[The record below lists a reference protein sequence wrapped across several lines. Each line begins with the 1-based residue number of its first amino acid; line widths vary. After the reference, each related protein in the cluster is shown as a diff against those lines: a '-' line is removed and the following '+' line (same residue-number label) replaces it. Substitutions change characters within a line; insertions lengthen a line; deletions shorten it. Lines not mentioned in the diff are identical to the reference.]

1 MQAFHVHPINLIKAF
16 SMALEL
22 ALTGM
27 TSHHWRTAVISKKI
41 AEAMRLEEP
50 ELRRVVYAAL
60 LHDIGAAADWD
71 ERRLLKQLGSMPQAD
86 VYKHAEI
93 GYALLRDSSV
103 LGELAGIVRC
113 HHDRWRGGNPSGL
126 SGAQIPLASRIVHLA
141 DRIEVALQD
150 SGSYLLQRRRILAG
164 VRCQCGEAFD
174 PQIVEIWEAC
184 AKREAFW
191 LDLVEANYHQPF
203 FEELRSYGM
212 VPYSFDDAIRL
223 AETFATIIDKTSAFT
238 ASHSRSVARVA
249 TFLAALQGFSPDEC
263 KAMRI
268 AALLHDLGK
277 LAISNEIL
285 EKPGKLTEEEMD
297 IVRQHTYYTY
307 RILSQIDHFGVIAE
321 WAAYHH
327 ETLDG
332 TGYPFRIGASSLSL
346 GARIVAVA
354 DVFVALS
361 EDRPY
366 RKGMSGRQ
374 VADILSGM
382 AAACKLD
389 AKLVAALLAQQA
401 AAQKML
407 EDSGRRA
414 SETDKSL

>member
-1 MQAFHVHPINLIKAF
+1 MQAFQVHPINLIKAF

-27 TSHHWRTAVISKKI
+27 TSHHWRTAVISKRI
-41 AEAMRLEEP
+41 AEAVGLGGQ
-50 ELRRVVYAAL
+50 ELRKVIYAAL

-93 GYALLRDSSV
+93 GYVLLKESSV
-103 LGELAGIVRC
+103 LRDLAEIVRY
-113 HHDRWRGGNPSGL
+113 HHDRWCGGNPSGL
-126 SGAQIPLASRIVHLA
+126 SGERILLASRIVHLA
-141 DRIEVALQD
+141 DRIEVSLQE
-150 SGSYLLQRRRILAG
+150 SRPFLSQRRRLLEN
-164 VRCQCGEAFD
+164 VRLQSGKAFD
-174 PQIVEIWEAC
+174 PRLVEAWESC
-184 AKREAFW
+184 ARQEAFW
-191 LDLVEANYHQPF
+191 LDLIEANYHQLF

-238 ASHSRSVARVA
+238 ASHSRSVSRVA

-268 AALLHDLGK
+268 AGLLHDLGK

-285 EKPGKLTEEEMD
+285 EKPGKLTQEEMD
-297 IVRQHTYYTY
+297 TIRQHTYYTY
-307 RILSQIDHFGVIAE
+307 RILNQIDHFGVIAE

-332 TGYPFRIGASSLSL
+332 EGYPFRIGEASLSP

-361 EDRPY
+361 ENRPY
-366 RKGMSGRQ
+366 RKSLSAQRVEEIVNNM
-374 VADILSGM
+374 VA
-382 AAACKLD
+382 ARKLD
-389 AKLVAALLAQQA
+389 GKIAAALLAHHEEAQRIMEA
-401 AAQKML
+401 AGNECDEPK
-407 EDSGRRA
+407 E
-414 SETDKSL
+414 SL